1 MHDLN
6 VRAAQR
12 QPQSAGARRRLHSKT
27 TALGAVAAMT
37 LVLAA
42 LAFTLS
48 FDALRQLTLEIG
60 VRPELAWMA
69 PVALDVAQAAAALA
83 LVALGTDDEFRGA
96 RRYCKALATGTVL
109 LSVAGNG
116 YHAFRL
122 AGQRHAQAAAGVDVG
137 YQPQPAAIA
146 ACIAMIVPL
155 LFLALLHLFTTIVRA
170 LAVER
175 GRYNEAVHD
184 AHLMTHGE
192 QPASTPGASEVHE
205 AAVDTLVG
213 HDVQY
218 PGARVHTDVSA
229 VAAEPATVQ
238 PQGTGR
244 RGEDAPGEAVVQG
257 MAPLETSPEPNL
269 APTSGGYSQTV
280 DGLREFLAGC
290 TLRSEEKEVAAI
302 LLDRPQLTYAQV
314 AVELEDT
321 PSPSTV
327 CRRWQRFKNAAYAEG
342 FEIPPVV
349 PLPLDVINA
358 REEQLVSV

>member
-1 MHDLN
+1 
-6 VRAAQR
+6 
-12 QPQSAGARRRLHSKT
+12 
-27 TALGAVAAMT
+27 MT

-83 LVALGTDDEFRGA
+83 LVALGADDEYRGA
-96 RRYCKALATGTVL
+96 RFYCKALATGTVL

-122 AGQRHAQAAAGVDVG
+122 AGQRHAQAAAGVDIG

-175 GRYNEAVHD
+175 GRYNEAVHHARPT
-184 AHLMTHGE
+184 AHEE
-192 QPASTPGASEVHE
+192 QHASAPVASEVHDHT
-205 AAVDTLVG
+205 VDAPVG
-213 HDVQY
+213 DDVQY
-218 PGARVHTDVSA
+218 PGARVHTVA
-229 VAAEPATVQ
+229 PTVAAPPATVQ
-238 PQGTGR
+238 PRDTGR
-244 RGEDAPGEAVVQG
+244 NGDGTLRDCVVQTP
-257 MAPLETSPEPNL
+257 APLEAPPEQTL
-269 APTSGGYSQTV
+269 APTSGGYRQTAE
-280 DGLREFLAGC
+280 GLREFLAGC

-314 AVELEDT
+314 AAELEDT

-349 PLPLDVINA
+349 PLPLDAVTA

>member
-1 MHDLN
+1 M
-6 VRAAQR
+6 
-12 QPQSAGARRRLHSKT
+12 QSARRRLHSKT

-83 LVALGTDDEFRGA
+83 LVALGADDDYRGA
-96 RRYCKALATGTVL
+96 RLYCKALATGTVL

-122 AGQRHAQAAAGVDVG
+122 AGQRHAQAAAGVDIG
-137 YQPQPAAIA
+137 YQSQPAAIA

-170 LAVER
+170 LTVER

-184 AHLMTHGE
+184 AHLTARRE
-192 QPASTPGASEVHE
+192 QHASTPEASEVHDPAE
-205 AAVDTLVG
+205 DAPLG

-218 PGARVHTDVSA
+218 PGARVHHEVSI

-238 PQGTGR
+238 PRDTGR
-244 RGEDAPGEAVVQG
+244 HGEEEPGEGVVQAPAALE
-257 MAPLETSPEPNL
+257 APLEPHL
-269 APTSGGYSQTV
+269 APTSGGYRQTV
-280 DGLREFLAGC
+280 EGLREFLAGC

-349 PLPLDVINA
+349 PLPLDVITA

>member
-1 MHDLN
+1 MNDDL
-6 VRAAQR
+6 V
-12 QPQSAGARRRLHSKT
+12 QSARRRLHSKT

-137 YQPQPAAIA
+137 YEPQPAAIA
-146 ACIAMIVPL
+146 ACIAIIVPL

-175 GRYNEAVHD
+175 GRYHEAVQHAHRTAHPEQDTAAPD
-184 AHLMTHGE
+184 APEM
-192 QPASTPGASEVHE
+192 HE
-205 AAVDTLVG
+205 RTEDAPLGD
-213 HDVQY
+213 DVQH
-218 PGARVHTDVSA
+218 PGARVHPAA
-229 VAAEPATVQ
+229 VAADRDAATGERPDTQWHGEHLAGESGMPDLAQREAPSEPA
-238 PQGTGR
+238 
-244 RGEDAPGEAVVQG
+244 
-257 MAPLETSPEPNL
+257 L
-269 APTSGGYSQTV
+269 APTSGGYPQTV
-280 DGLREFLAGC
+280 DGLHAFLAAC
-290 TLRSEEKEVAAI
+290 TLRSEEKEVAGI
-302 LLDRPQLTYAQV
+302 LLERPQLTYAQV
-314 AVELEDT
+314 AAELGDT

-349 PLPLDVINA
+349 LLPLDAVTA
-358 REEQLVSV
+358 REEQLVPV

>member
-1 MHDLN
+1 MKDDL
-6 VRAAQR
+6 V
-12 QPQSAGARRRLHSKT
+12 QSARRRLHSKT

-96 RRYCKALATGTVL
+96 RLYCKALATGTVL

-184 AHLMTHGE
+184 AHLTTAGE
-192 QPASTPGASEVHE
+192 QSASTPGASELHNP
-205 AAVDTLVG
+205 AVDAPVG
-213 HDVQY
+213 HGVQY
-218 PGARVHTDVSA
+218 LGAHVRTDASA
-229 VAAEPATVQ
+229 VAAESATVQ
-238 PQGTGR
+238 PQGAGR
-244 RGEDAPGEAVVQG
+244 HGEDASGEAIVQ
-257 MAPLETSPEPNL
+257 APAPVDAPPEPNL
-269 APTSGGYSQTV
+269 APTFGGYRQTV

-290 TLRSEEKEVAAI
+290 TLRSEEKEVATI

-314 AVELEDT
+314 ATELEDT

-349 PLPLDVINA
+349 PLPLDAITP

>member
-1 MHDLN
+1 
-6 VRAAQR
+6 
-12 QPQSAGARRRLHSKT
+12 
-27 TALGAVAAMT
+27 MT

-175 GRYNEAVHD
+175 GRYNEAVQH
-184 AHLMTHGE
+184 AHPMTPRE
-192 QPASTPGASEVHE
+192 QPASTPEASEVHDP
-205 AAVDTLVG
+205 ADDAPVG

-218 PGARVHTDVSA
+218 PGAPVHTDVA
-229 VAAEPATVQ
+229 TVAAEPATVQ
-238 PQGTGR
+238 PQYAGR
-244 RGEDAPGEAVVQG
+244 HGEDASGESVVQAP
-257 MAPLETSPEPNL
+257 APLEASPEQNL
-269 APTSGGYSQTV
+269 APTSGGYPQTV
-280 DGLREFLAGC
+280 DGLREFLSGC

-314 AVELEDT
+314 ATELEDT

-349 PLPLDVINA
+349 LPPLDAVTA

>member
-1 MHDLN
+1 
-6 VRAAQR
+6 
-12 QPQSAGARRRLHSKT
+12 
-27 TALGAVAAMT
+27 MT

-96 RRYCKALATGTVL
+96 RLYCKALATGTVL

-175 GRYNEAVHD
+175 GRYHQAVHD
-184 AHLMTHGE
+184 AHPMTPGE
-192 QPASTPGASEVHE
+192 QTASTPGALEVHDPAE
-205 AAVDTLVG
+205 DALVG
-213 HDVQY
+213 HGVQDL
-218 PGARVHTDVSA
+218 GARVHPEASA
-229 VAAEPATVQ
+229 VAAEPATIA
-238 PQGTGR
+238 PQVAGLP
-244 RGEDAPGEAVVQG
+244 GEDAPGEEVVQ
-257 MAPLETSPEPNL
+257 APAFVDAPIEPHL
-269 APTSGGYSQTV
+269 APTSGGYPQTV

-349 PLPLDVINA
+349 PLPLDAITH

>member
-1 MHDLN
+1 M
-6 VRAAQR
+6 
-12 QPQSAGARRRLHSKT
+12 HSKT
-27 TALGAVAAMT
+27 MALGAVAAMT

-96 RRYCKALATGTVL
+96 RLYCKALATGTVL

-175 GRYNEAVHD
+175 GRYHEAVHD
-184 AHLMTHGE
+184 AHPTVHQDSPVTAPE
-192 QPASTPGASEVHE
+192 VSEVHDPAE
-205 AAVDTLVG
+205 DAPVG
-213 HDVQY
+213 DDVQY
-218 PGARVHTDVSA
+218 PGARVYAEASA

-244 RGEDAPGEAVVQG
+244 HGEDASGEASVQ
-257 MAPLETSPEPNL
+257 APSPLEAPPEQTL
-269 APTSGGYSQTV
+269 APTSGGHRQTV

-314 AVELEDT
+314 AAELEDT

-349 PLPLDVINA
+349 LLPLDAITA
-358 REEQLVSV
+358 REEQGVEEQNPRHPRVRRLVGRLGPS

>member
-1 MHDLN
+1 M
-6 VRAAQR
+6 
-12 QPQSAGARRRLHSKT
+12 
-27 TALGAVAAMT
+27 
-37 LVLAA
+37 LAA

-175 GRYNEAVHD
+175 GRYHEAVQH
-184 AHLMTHGE
+184 AHPTAHPE
-192 QPASTPGASEVHE
+192 QAASTHHASEVHE
-205 AAVDTLVG
+205 AAVDAPVG
-213 HDVQY
+213 DGVQY
-218 PGARVHTDVSA
+218 HDARVHPEVFI

-238 PQGTGR
+238 PQDPGR
-244 RGEDAPGEAVVQG
+244 HGEDAPGEFVVQAA
-257 MAPLETSPEPNL
+257 APVDAPFEPNL
-269 APTSGGYSQTV
+269 APTSGGYPQTV

-290 TLRSEEKEVAAI
+290 TLRSEEKEVATI

>member
-1 MHDLN
+1 MKDDL
-6 VRAAQR
+6 V
-12 QPQSAGARRRLHSKT
+12 QSARRRLHSKT

-96 RRYCKALATGTVL
+96 RLYCKALATGTVL
-109 LSVAGNG
+109 FSVAGNG

-175 GRYNEAVHD
+175 GRYHEAVHH
-184 AHLMTHGE
+184 AHLAAHQE
-192 QPASTPGASEVHE
+192 QAASTRHASEVHDV
-205 AAVDTLVG
+205 AVDAPVG
-213 HDVQY
+213 HDVQD
-218 PGARVHTDVSA
+218 PGARVHHDAVP

-238 PQGTGR
+238 PQVAESF
-244 RGEDAPGEAVVQG
+244 GEDAPGEGVAQ
-257 MAPLETSPEPNL
+257 APTSFETPLEPYL
-269 APTSGGYSQTV
+269 APTSAGYRQTV

-349 PLPLDVINA
+349 PLPLDAVTP
-358 REEQLVSV
+358 REEQLVAV

>member
-1 MHDLN
+1 
-6 VRAAQR
+6 
-12 QPQSAGARRRLHSKT
+12 
-27 TALGAVAAMT
+27 MT

-175 GRYNEAVHD
+175 GRYHEAVHD
-184 AHLMTHGE
+184 AHPTAHPE
-192 QPASTPGASEVHE
+192 QAASTHHASEVHE
-205 AAVDTLVG
+205 AAVDAPVG
-213 HDVQY
+213 DGVQY
-218 PGARVHTDVSA
+218 PGARVHPEVFI

-238 PQGTGR
+238 PQDPGR
-244 RGEDAPGEAVVQG
+244 HGEEAPGEFVVQSP
-257 MAPLETSPEPNL
+257 APVDAPPEPHL
-269 APTSGGYSQTV
+269 APTSGGYRQTAE
-280 DGLREFLAGC
+280 GLREFLAGC

-349 PLPLDVINA
+349 PLPLDAVTA

>member
-1 MHDLN
+1 
-6 VRAAQR
+6 
-12 QPQSAGARRRLHSKT
+12 
-27 TALGAVAAMT
+27 MT

-83 LVALGTDDEFRGA
+83 LVALGADDEYRGA
-96 RRYCKALATGTVL
+96 RFYCKALATGTVL

-175 GRYNEAVHD
+175 GRYNQAVHHAHPTAHQDRD
-184 AHLMTHGE
+184 ASAPE
-192 QPASTPGASEVHE
+192 ASELHNP
-205 AAVDTLVG
+205 AVDAPVG
-213 HDVQY
+213 DDVQY
-218 PGARVHTDVSA
+218 PGARVHHEVFTG
-229 VAAEPATVQ
+229 AAEPATVQ
-238 PQGTGR
+238 PQGAGCF
-244 RGEDAPGEAVVQG
+244 GEDAPGEGAVQ
-257 MAPLETSPEPNL
+257 APASLEAPPEPHL
-269 APTSGGYSQTV
+269 TPTSGGYPQTAE
-280 DGLREFLAGC
+280 GLREFLAGC

-302 LLDRPQLTYAQV
+302 LLDRPHLTYAQV
-314 AVELEDT
+314 AVELDDT

-349 PLPLDVINA
+349 PLPLDA
-358 REEQLVSV
+358 LTPREEQLVSV

>member
-1 MHDLN
+1 MNDDL
-6 VRAAQR
+6 V
-12 QPQSAGARRRLHSKT
+12 QSARRRLHSKT

-122 AGQRHAQAAAGVDVG
+122 AGQRHAQAAAGIDIG

-175 GRYNEAVHD
+175 GRYHQAVQHAHRTAHPEQDAAALDAPEMHD
-184 AHLMTHGE
+184 RAGDA
-192 QPASTPGASEVHE
+192 PFG
-205 AAVDTLVG
+205 D
-213 HDVQY
+213 DVQH
-218 PGARVHTDVSA
+218 PGGACVHSAA
-229 VAAEPATVQ
+229 VAADLDVATGER
-238 PQGTGR
+238 PDASW
-244 RGEDAPGEAVVQG
+244 RGEDLVRESVVPDPAQREA
-257 MAPLETSPEPNL
+257 LPEPAL
-269 APTSGGYSQTV
+269 APTSGGYPQTV
-280 DGLREFLAGC
+280 DGLHAFLAAC
-290 TLRSEEKEVAAI
+290 MLRSEEKEVAGI
-302 LLDRPQLTYAQV
+302 LLERPQLTYAQV

-349 PLPLDVINA
+349 PLPLDAITA

>member
-1 MHDLN
+1 
-6 VRAAQR
+6 
-12 QPQSAGARRRLHSKT
+12 
-27 TALGAVAAMT
+27 MT

-175 GRYNEAVHD
+175 GRYNEVVHD
-184 AHLMTHGE
+184 AHLTVHEE
-192 QPASTPGASEVHE
+192 QHATAHEAPEVHDPAE
-205 AAVDTLVG
+205 DALVG

-218 PGARVHTDVSA
+218 PGARVRTDASA
-229 VAAEPATVQ
+229 VAAPPATVQ

-244 RGEDAPGEAVVQG
+244 HGEEAPGEAVVQ
-257 MAPLETSPEPNL
+257 APAPVEAPFEPNL
-269 APTSGGYSQTV
+269 APTSGGYPQTV

-290 TLRSEEKEVAAI
+290 TLRSEEKEVATI

-349 PLPLDVINA
+349 PLPLDAVTA

>member
-1 MHDLN
+1 MNDDL
-6 VRAAQR
+6 V
-12 QPQSAGARRRLHSKT
+12 QSARRRLHSKT

-175 GRYNEAVHD
+175 GRYHEAVHD
-184 AHLMTHGE
+184 TRPTTHPDRHASAHHAL
-192 QPASTPGASEVHE
+192 EVHDPAGDAAVGPDVQDPDATVHTE
-205 AAVDTLVG
+205 AA
-213 HDVQY
+213 
-218 PGARVHTDVSA
+218 A
-229 VAAEPATVQ
+229 VAAPPATAA
-238 PQGTGR
+238 PQHTGR
-244 RGEDAPGEAVVQG
+244 PGDGAAGDRVVP
-257 MAPLETSPEPNL
+257 APLEAPPAPTL
-269 APTSGGYSQTV
+269 APTSAGYPQTV
-280 DGLREFLAGC
+280 EGLHAFLAGC

-302 LLDRPQLTYAQV
+302 LLERPQLTYAQV
-314 AVELEDT
+314 ATELEDT

-349 PLPLDVINA
+349 PLPLDAVA
-358 REEQLVSV
+358 PREEQLVPV

>member
-1 MHDLN
+1 MKDDL
-6 VRAAQR
+6 V
-12 QPQSAGARRRLHSKT
+12 QSARRRLHSKT

-96 RRYCKALATGTVL
+96 RLYCKALATGTVL

-122 AGQRHAQAAAGVDVG
+122 AGQRHAQASAGVDVG

-184 AHLMTHGE
+184 AHPTAHPE
-192 QPASTPGASEVHE
+192 QAASTHHASEVHE
-205 AAVDTLVG
+205 AAVDAPVG
-213 HDVQY
+213 DGVQY
-218 PGARVHTDVSA
+218 PGARVRTEVSI

-244 RGEDAPGEAVVQG
+244 HGEDAPREGVVQAP
-257 MAPLETSPEPNL
+257 APLEPHL
-269 APTSGGYSQTV
+269 APTSGGYPQTV

-290 TLRSEEKEVAAI
+290 TLRSEEKEVATI
-302 LLDRPQLTYAQV
+302 LLDRPHLTYAQV
-314 AVELEDT
+314 AAELEDT

-349 PLPLDVINA
+349 LLPLDAITA

>member
-1 MHDLN
+1 
-6 VRAAQR
+6 
-12 QPQSAGARRRLHSKT
+12 
-27 TALGAVAAMT
+27 MT

-175 GRYNEAVHD
+175 GRYHEAVHHARLTTHQDQD
-184 AHLMTHGE
+184 ASAHH
-192 QPASTPGASEVHE
+192 ASEVHDHPGD
-205 AAVDTLVG
+205 APVG
-213 HDVQY
+213 PDVQY
-218 PGARVHTDVSA
+218 PGARVRPEASI
-229 VAAEPATVQ
+229 VAAEPATGE

-244 RGEDAPGEAVVQG
+244 HGEEAPGEAVVQ
-257 MAPLETSPEPNL
+257 APAPVEAPPEQTL
-269 APTSGGYSQTV
+269 APTSGGYPQTV

-302 LLDRPQLTYAQV
+302 LLDCPQLTYAQV

-349 PLPLDVINA
+349 PLPLDAVTA